1 MAKEKFNKKILENNN
16 FECVMIGIMMILI
29 SLIGLIGKGP
39 VGEFLQYCLLFLF
52 GIYYILVYLF
62 IIFLG
67 VYLIV
72 NKKFLKIKFNM
83 YFVAT
88 ILIFIILLS
97 ASNQVNETIT
107 LTNFAPLYL
116 ENLHSSDITLFNV
129 EGLTAILHSGGGFF
143 GFLLQG
149 LMTTCFTFVGYLVA
163 LGLFGTIAII
173 ILLKDPII
181 YLVKYFKSIKKN
193 KVEEAKESIIKE
205 EEKIQDDD
213 SSTNDSSL
221 ELLEE
226 SDTKDDFED
235 NSFDV
240 TKIDENNLTPVE
252 EDLPVTKSQTVD
264 IKMVNPTINVSY
276 NTFKIDKVDSPE
288 DIKPKKDNQIFESNT
303 YDFTETQSSTNS
315 IPKINSV
322 ERTIY
327 KTQEVPVV
335 TKETKEINNNVV
347 VEHHYQKPHVEKV
360 EVTPIEPVTQ
370 TPIIGDTTNRE
381 RPKDKE
387 FVDEVPHKKSLNG
400 YKYPPIAIFQD
411 HINEDVTA
419 ENRILAENRLEKLNE
434 TFQEY
439 KIGARCES
447 YTIGPSVTRFN
458 VRMNEGV
465 KVGQLESIKN
475 EIGLKLGGVKNVR
488 LELVVEGKDTSSIEL
503 GNSKAES
510 VSFKDCLNAIATRTK
525 PKDKLLVPL
534 GKGIDNNVETVNI
547 DELPHLL
554 VAGTTGSGKSVFINT
569 IIASLLMRNRPDELK
584 LMLIDP
590 KQVEFVKYEGLPHL
604 LCPIVTDARQGKVAF
619 KKLVEEMERRYTLFR
634 EKGKGVTKISEFNA
648 LAPKLGLDP
657 LPNIVVIVDEFSDF
671 MSEYGKEIEPNVKRL
686 CQKSRACGIYLII
699 CTQRPSVNVV
709 TGDIKA
715 VVPSRIGLKLP
726 SFTDSRTILDEG
738 GAEQLIGYG
747 DMLCKLPGHSS
758 MIRVQ
763 GSYIPTEEIIDLID
777 FIKNEAEVE
786 YDENF
791 LNLDAQPD
799 DNGNG
804 NFMAG
809 AQSLGGD
816 NSDEFLDVAREHVL
830 KTRIA
835 STSNLQSRFGIGF
848 PRADKLLML
857 LEDEGVVA
865 RNASGNRRIVKMTI
879 AEWNA
884 THPDKQINN

>member
-52 GIYYILVYLF
+52 GMYYILVYLF

-67 VYLIV
+67 VYLII
-72 NKKFLKIKFNM
+72 KKSFLKIRFNM
-83 YFVAT
+83 FFVAT
-88 ILIFIILLS
+88 LLIFVVLLA
-97 ASNQVNETIT
+97 ASSRANETIT

-129 EGLTAILHSGGGFF
+129 EGLSAVLHSGGGFF

-149 LMTTCFTFVGYLVA
+149 FMVTCFTYVGYIVA
-163 LGLFGTIAII
+163 LALFGVIAVL
-173 ILLKDPII
+173 ILLKNPII
-181 YLVKYFKSIKKN
+181 FIVKYFKSLRKVKAEDKKVDET
-193 KVEEAKESIIKE
+193 KKE
-205 EEKIQDDD
+205 EQEELTEENDTSLLSLPIEEEQEEQEEKFDIADYAEQ
-213 SSTNDSSL
+213 SL
-221 ELLEE
+221 A
-226 SDTKDDFED
+226 
-235 NSFDV
+235 
-240 TKIDENNLTPVE
+240 PVE
-252 EDLPVTKSQTVD
+252 EEDVLPVTKSQTVD

-276 NTFKIDKVDSPE
+276 NTFKIDKVDSVEDVKPQKKE
-288 DIKPKKDNQIFESNT
+288 EIFESETYDFNDIKPKA
-303 YDFTETQSSTNS
+303 ETI
-315 IPKINSV
+315 IPTISSV
-322 ERTIY
+322 EHKTIY
-327 KTQEVPVV
+327 QTQEVPVV
-335 TKETKEINNNVV
+335 SKEVNNNNTTII
-347 VEHHYQKPHVEKV
+347 EHHYDKPHIDKV
-360 EVTPIEPVTQ
+360 TSPIEQVNA
-370 TPIIGDTTNRE
+370 TPIIGDSTDRS
-381 RPKDKE
+381 RPKDQE
-387 FVDEVPHKKSLNG
+387 FIDEAPKKKSLNG
-400 YKYPPIAIFQD
+400 YKYPPITIFKD

-419 ENRILAENRLEKLNE
+419 ENKVLAENRLEKLNE

-465 KVGQLESIKN
+465 KVGQLESVKN

-510 VSFKDCLNAIATRTK
+510 VSFKDCLNAIASRTK

-534 GKGIDNNVETVNI
+534 GKGIDNNVESVNI

-569 IIASLLMRNRPDELK
+569 IIAALLMRNRPDELK

-604 LCPIVTDARQGKVAF
+604 LCPIVTDARQGKMAF

-648 LAPKLGLDP
+648 IAPKLGLEP

-763 GSYIPTEEIIDLID
+763 GSYIPTDEIIDLID

-786 YDENF
+786 YDNNF
-791 LNLDAQPD
+791 LNLDAQND

-809 AQSLGGD
+809 VQGMGGD
-816 NSDEFLDVAREHVL
+816 NNDEFLDAAREHVL
-830 KTRIA
+830 TSRIA

-857 LEDEGVVA
+857 LENEGVVA
-865 RNASGNRRIVKMTI
+865 RNASGNRRIVKMTVS
-879 AEWNA
+879 EWN
-884 THPDKQINN
+884 TLHPDKPINN